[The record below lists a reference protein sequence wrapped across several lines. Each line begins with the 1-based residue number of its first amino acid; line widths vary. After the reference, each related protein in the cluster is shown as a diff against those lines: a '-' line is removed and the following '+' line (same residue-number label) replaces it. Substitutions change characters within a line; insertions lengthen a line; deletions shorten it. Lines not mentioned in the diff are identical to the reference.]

1 MPEWVNL
8 NFEPKLEDVKTDAAA
23 DCNVKVIASKDN
35 GGVEVKRETNVT
47 VKVVDSTDNQPV
59 TPDAPRETTTDPLNF
74 EWGQH
79 LVMWNSS
86 DLADKLWLWG
96 RAVFYSADVQ
106 DPPIEA
112 QDGKWSTEQ
121 VPNNGDYVCYL
132 QIDGL
137 PDRTYQVKVDQNWN
151 LCPVAI
157 NLSSKVS
164 VEFENNKS
172 CISYL
177 YNKLPG
183 VLRDKGV
190 DISRRGSDY
199 VIWLWKWKY
208 LTIEPMTIAN
218 KWVWKDLTENLAFLN
233 FTNYLRNER
242 TLQDV
247 ELYNDNSNLKLEWND
262 LYVRV
267 NKNSNKTYE
276 ANWAIKEMWKRLLV
290 NKESFWLQDASNE
303 SLSNYIRYNNH
314 ERWNKNWDNDEKN
327 KYYRKVRIS

>member
-1 MPEWVNL
+1 M
-8 NFEPKLEDVKTDAAA
+8 
-23 DCNVKVIASKDN
+23 
-35 GGVEVKRETNVT
+35 
-47 VKVVDSTDNQPV
+47 
-59 TPDAPRETTTDPLNF
+59 
-74 EWGQH
+74 
-79 LVMWNSS
+79 
-86 DLADKLWLWG
+86 
-96 RAVFYSADVQ
+96 
-106 DPPIEA
+106 
-112 QDGKWSTEQ
+112 
-121 VPNNGDYVCYL
+121 
-132 QIDGL
+132 
-137 PDRTYQVKVDQNWN
+137 
-151 LCPVAI
+151 
-157 NLSSKVS
+157 
-164 VEFENNKS
+164 
-172 CISYL
+172 